1 MSLLVV
7 GHEPL
12 GERMAGT
19 SIRNWE
25 LARAVSSHLPV
36 TIAAPGDPEVRS
48 ADFRV
53 VGYEPGGLDEE
64 VRKHDVVVVS
74 GFLLER
80 EPGLAKA
87 RHLVVDLYDPF
98 PLENLHMHGE
108 ASLPDR
114 MRIDA
119 YDRSVLS
126 RLIRSADMFM
136 CASERQRDFWAG
148 WLTSQGRVNPRVHDA
163 DPGLGGLLRV
173 VPFGIPE
180 HPPTPGIPRFRG
192 VFPAIDDR
200 SLLALWGGGTWNWFD
215 PLTLIRAVAA
225 LESRLPQF
233 RLVFPALQS
242 PSPEVPRMPMAEQ
255 AQALARD
262 LGVLGRGV
270 IFGTDWVPYAD
281 RGQMLLEAD
290 LGVSLHRDDVETRYS
305 FRTRVLDYLWAGLPV
320 LTTAGDSMAD
330 LVMAHDLGEVVGY
343 GDVNSVVRALL
354 RLADPDRRASCSE
367 RVRALAPS
375 FNWAEVV
382 RPLVDYCLDPR
393 PAPDRGVLVDA
404 LPIRRRSAL
413 RVLREDGLTTLARKA
428 VRGVLKARR

>member
-1 MSLLVV
+1 
-7 GHEPL
+7 
-12 GERMAGT
+12 
-19 SIRNWE
+19 
-25 LARAVSSHLPV
+25 
-36 TIAAPGDPEVRS
+36 
-48 ADFRV
+48 
-53 VGYEPGGLDEE
+53 
-64 VRKHDVVVVS
+64 
-74 GFLLER
+74 
-80 EPGLAKA
+80 
-87 RHLVVDLYDPF
+87 
-98 PLENLHMHGE
+98 
-108 ASLPDR
+108 
-114 MRIDA
+114 
-119 YDRSVLS
+119 
-126 RLIRSADMFM
+126 
-136 CASERQRDFWAG
+136 
-148 WLTSQGRVNPRVHDA
+148 
-163 DPGLGGLLRV
+163 
-173 VPFGIPE
+173 
-180 HPPTPGIPRFRG
+180 
-192 VFPAIDDR
+192 
-200 SLLALWGGGTWNWFD
+200 
-215 PLTLIRAVAA
+215 
-225 LESRLPQF
+225 
-233 RLVFPALQS
+233 
-242 PSPEVPRMPMAEQ
+242 
-255 AQALARD
+255 QALARD